1 MVDFFYV
8 EYVIY
13 FASEVIVN
21 VLLGAKHLKKIK
33 QKSLHALMPLTFLI
47 VIIFFF

>member
-21 VLLGAKHLKKIK
+21 VLLGWY
-33 QKSLHALMPLTFLI
+33 
-47 VIIFFF
+47 VRNN